1 MLTVSVCSKSCA
13 LAFSISSD
21 TASSLDG
28 ARRYDS
34 KRTIKTARDQLLK
47 GRLNRGARPDDV
59 TYSNNFY
66 YFPDTVWTHAMPVL
80 LAIDVGGQYKWFK
93 KTIILF

>member
-34 KRTIKTARDQLLK
+34 KRTIKTARDQPLK
-47 GRLNRGARPDDV
+47 GRLNCGARPDDV
-59 TYSNNFY
+59 TYSNNFDY
-66 YFPDTVWTHAMPVL
+66 SVFSRHCVDSCHASPSSYRCRWPVQ
-80 LAIDVGGQYKWFK
+80 VV
-93 KTIILF
+93 